1 MINILKKNKI
11 IWTILSFILRINYT
25 FFWRI
30 RNYHPKNIKG
40 ITVKKYYEDRLI
52 KNFFSKVSYTSVIEL
67 GCGYGIRLFNLQK
80 NKKKFT
86 LKGFDVNNSNV
97 LFAKQL
103 NKNKRLNI
111 KFYNQD
117 IKKIKLTSKVDYIL
131 SSFSLIYLKKKDLI
145 IFFKNNK
152 NMIKKGFLFLEYH
165 SFYKSNNLS
174 YYVHNFNKIFSR
186 AEMNNF
192 NINYDKIFYK
202 NWIKKDHQAYKI
214 IGKIK

>member
-11 IWTILSFILRINYT
+11 IWVILSFILRINYT
-25 FFWRI
+25 FFWKI
-30 RNYHPKNIKG
+30 RNYHPKNIEG

-52 KNFFSKVSYTSVIEL
+52 KNYFNKIFYTSVIEL
-67 GCGYGIRLFNLQK
+67 GCGYGIRLFNLKK

-86 LKGFDVNNSNV
+86 LKGFDVNNKNV

-103 NKNKRLNI
+103 NKNKKLNI

-117 IKKIKLTSKVDYIL
+117 IKKIKLTSKVDYIF

-174 YYVHNFNKIFSR
+174 YYVHNFNQIFND
-186 AEMNNF
+186 AEMSNF
-192 NINYDKIFYK
+192 NISYNKIFYR

>member
-11 IWTILSFILRINYT
+11 IWVILSFILRINYT
-25 FFWRI
+25 FFWKI
-30 RNYHPKNIKG
+30 RNYHPKNIEG

-52 KNFFSKVSYTSVIEL
+52 KNYFNKISYTSVIEL
-67 GCGYGIRLFNLQK
+67 GCGYGIRLFNLKK

-86 LKGFDVNNSNV
+86 LKGFDVNNNNV
-97 LFAKQL
+97 LFAKKL
-103 NKNKRLNI
+103 NKNKKLNI

-152 NMIKKGFLFLEYH
+152 SMIKKGFLFLEYH

-174 YYVHNFNKIFSR
+174 YYVHNFNQIFNN

-192 NINYDKIFYK
+192 NITYNKIFYR